1 MFALRGRRLVVAP
14 SLPAE
19 PGMDE
24 FLDGIEQFF
33 GSDILAAVVAG
44 LGALLLLKV
53 IPRVIAGVPFV
64 PPREVQQRLQDG
76 EDALVIDVR
85 EPHEFNDAL
94 GHVPG
99 ALNLPMSQLSAR
111 AKALSGDLGAYA
123 DTPVYL
129 ACKSSNRAA
138 SAARTLKGAG
148 LRKVHVVTGGMMKW
162 NRQGLPTER
171 G

>member
-1 MFALRGRRLVVAP
+1 
-14 SLPAE
+14 
-19 PGMDE
+19 MDQ
-24 FLDGIEQFF
+24 FLDGISEFF
-33 GSDILAAVVAG
+33 GSDVLAAIVAG
-44 LGALLLLKV
+44 FAALLLVKV
-53 IPRVIAGVPFV
+53 VPRLIAGAPFV
-64 PPREVQQRLQDG
+64 PPREVKKRLDSG

-99 ALNLPMSQLSAR
+99 ALNLPISQLTSR
-111 AKALSGDLGAYA
+111 AKSLSEDLKAYA

-148 LRKVHVVTGGMMKW
+148 LRNVQVVAGGMMKW
-162 NRQGLPTER
+162 NRQGLPVQR